1 MKKLN
6 GMFCESQSSYIISE
20 KKKNAARAYMLR
32 SEGISMTFTYEVSNG
47 IFVSNSTESREVG
60 DIKRFFYNK

>member
-1 MKKLN
+1 MEKLN

-47 IFVSNSTESREVG
+47 IFVSNST
-60 DIKRFFYNK
+60 